1 MMKTKGILAAAAAAT
16 TIMASGATAATIV
29 IDDFTVPQLVVDVPT
44 SGLVN
49 SSTVSDGMFG
59 GIRYLEVSNQG
70 GVNSGTQLNAQN
82 GSLTFDN
89 SAAQSGV
96 GYIVYDGTT
105 DRTAATNTDIGVGV
119 NTSGLNLN
127 LLAGTKAQTFFSF
140 DLSEFNPGVDGSTA
154 LFSAFAWDTSGK
166 RAEFAEVVGSG
177 PISPNLFLSEFAGDD
192 IDWTKVGALAFSID
206 SRNGTSDLLGGA
218 AFGGENFD
226 GKVGAITV
234 SAVPLPASVLM
245 LLGGLGTFFGFSAVT
260 ARRQRKT

>member
-1 MMKTKGILAAAAAAT
+1 MMRTKGILAVAAAAT
-16 TIMASGATAATIV
+16 MIMTSGATAATIV
-29 IDDFTVPQLVVDVPT
+29 IDDFTVSQLVQDEPNG
-44 SGLVN
+44 SAVN
-49 SSTVSDGMFG
+49 SSVVSDGMFG
-59 GIRYLEVSNQG
+59 GTRYLEVSNLG
-70 GVNSGTQLNAQN
+70 STNSGTQLNAQN

-89 SAAQSGV
+89 SSGETGV

-127 LLAGTKAQTFFSF
+127 LLIGSEAQTFFSF
-140 DLSEFNPGVDGSTA
+140 DLRDFDPGVGGSTA
-154 LFSAFAWDTSGK
+154 LFSAFAWDTSGN
-166 RAEFAEVVGSG
+166 RADFAEVVGAG

-206 SRNGTSDLLGGA
+206 SRPGNSDLLGGA
-218 AFGGENFD
+218 AFGGPNFD

-245 LLGGLGTFFGFSAVT
+245 LLGGLGTFFGLSSVT
-260 ARRQRKT
+260 ARRQRKI